1 MTETT
6 GEKDTQYQRVVS
18 KGPLPFQYI
27 KVKLEFEDGQPRD
40 VGESQMK
47 ALISGMIKEIY
58 GEVGCSLTSDVLK
71 YSLKDCTAILR
82 VTHKNL
88 VKVWS
93 SLTLCS
99 SFKGEPCAFRVLQ
112 TSPHLMALA
121 VNSRD
126 LDF

>member
-1 MTETT
+1 MTEAT
-6 GEKDTQYQRVVS
+6 GEKDAQYQRVVS

-40 VGESQMK
+40 VGESQFK
-47 ALISGMIKEIY
+47 ALISSMVREVY

-71 YSLKDCTAILR
+71 YSPKDCSAILR
-82 VTHKNL
+82 VTHSNA

-99 SFKGEPCAFRVLQ
+99 SFEGEPCAFRVLQ

-126 LDF
+126 LDV